1 MGAIIRSVGTY
12 SPQRILTN
20 QDLERIL
27 ALSGEETSDEWIVER
42 TGIKK
47 RRIAREDESN
57 ATMAVEAARDA
68 LSRLNEDIPPIEY
81 IILATNTNERL
92 FPNGVGFVQAALRES
107 HPGMIKSTAAGCDLN
122 AGCGAINF
130 AHMQADAL
138 IQSGF
143 FETILVI
150 GAEKL
155 SSVTDY
161 SDRGTCILFGDGA
174 SAYLLSKAMKDA
186 GFMGHDS
193 RGDGA
198 MREAI
203 RCEWQKKVTF
213 YEAIRALDEQRVP
226 VKSLGWKLIMDGRA
240 VFKYV
245 QREFDYYL
253 GGLKNNRKLNPQGI
267 DFSSVGWI
275 NPHLANR
282 RNLEGKEKQYPGF
295 LEKCGLDGDSSEHF
309 CNTST
314 ASQGRRAREFH
325 ETARPGEYN
334 LTVGYGAEV
343 ASCAGLYRKP

>member
-1 MGAIIRSVGTY
+1 M
-12 SPQRILTN
+12 N
-20 QDLERIL
+20 
-27 ALSGEETSDEWIVER
+27 
-42 TGIKK
+42 
-47 RRIAREDESN
+47 
-57 ATMAVEAARDA
+57 
-68 LSRLNEDIPPIEY
+68 
-81 IILATNTNERL
+81 
-92 FPNGVGFVQAALRES
+92 
-107 HPGMIKSTAAGCDLN
+107 
-122 AGCGAINF
+122 NF
-130 AHMQADAL
+130 AFIDAQNVHL
-138 IQSGF
+138 GI
-143 FETILVI
+143 
-150 GAEKL
+150 
-155 SSVTDY
+155 
-161 SDRGTCILFGDGA
+161 
-174 SAYLLSKAMKDA
+174 
-186 GFMGHDS
+186 
-193 RGDGA
+193 
-198 MREAI
+198 
-203 RCEWQKKVTF
+203 
-213 YEAIRALDEQRVP
+213 
-226 VKSLGWKLIMDGRA
+226 KSLGWKLIMDGRA